1 MHFFRFGSAVTRSY
15 YRGAA
20 GALLVYDVTRR
31 ATFNHLTSWLT
42 DARNLTS
49 RNTAIV
55 LIGNKIDLEEHRDV
69 TYEEA
74 AAFAK
79 ENGTPSLK
87 IDTVLHVLRQTLME
101 RAHCVCV

>member
-1 MHFFRFGSAVTRSY
+1 MLLSSRACSAVTRSY

-31 ATFNHLTSWLT
+31 VTFNHLTSWLT

-55 LIGNKIDLEEHRDV
+55 LIGNKIDMEENR
-69 TYEEA
+69 E
-74 AAFAK
+74 
-79 ENGTPSLK
+79 
-87 IDTVLHVLRQTLME
+87 
-101 RAHCVCV
+101 VCVAHARVCCSAECQRACR

>member
-1 MHFFRFGSAVTRSY
+1 M
-15 YRGAA
+15 
-20 GALLVYDVTRR
+20 LVYDVTRR

-49 RNTAIV
+49 RNTAIL
-55 LIGNKIDLEEHRDV
+55 LIGNKTDLDEQRDV

-79 ENGTPSLK
+79 ENGGLPRPAVRVS
-87 IDTVLHVLRQTLME
+87 
-101 RAHCVCV
+101 RARVACRVNRPPAAVDLIFIEASAKT